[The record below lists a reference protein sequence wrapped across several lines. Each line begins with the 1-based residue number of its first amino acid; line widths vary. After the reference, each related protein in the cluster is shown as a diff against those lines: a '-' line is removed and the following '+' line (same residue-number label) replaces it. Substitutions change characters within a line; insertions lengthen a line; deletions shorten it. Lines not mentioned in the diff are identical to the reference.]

1 MAVAAY
7 GHLGSFAVFHDGEF
21 GNAFDGDMACVTWFS
36 IRLYTD

>member
-7 GHLGSFAVFHDGEF
+7 GHLGSFAVFHDSEF
-21 GNAFDGDMACVTWFS
+21 GSAFDDDMECGIRFS